1 MNINEAGLY
10 LRTDIVV
17 KYNFNIYGGKSLQR

>member
-10 LRTDIVV
+10 LCTNVVV
-17 KYNFNIYGGKSLQR
+17 KYNFNIYGGKSSQR